1 MVRSFFSLPV
11 QLVHVQ
17 LRQHV
22 LQPVQRGLR
31 HRQPRADVGVGLHR
45 YVRVLHMWYAIHAAM
60 LTMGWTARSTGS
72 VRQGHVQ
79 HGRWRQ
85 LHWYTHDACTLV
97 ARMPKDAHLG
107 RSRCRCIPRSVSR
120 EHVQLGRRPGGLHQL
135 PRRLLR
141 QHDQQH
147 GHLGLHQYNMPC
159 EPRTCRTPWLGLTRA
174 VDDARTACPAGTFST
189 GFGDACQGKHWP
201 ALLDPVAVVRIFADR
216 WSHVARTDCPAN
228 TFANLGSTPGSTSCT
243 PCPVNQDTQN
253 ATASTTCT
261 GALTCVR
268 I

>member
-1 MVRSFFSLPV
+1 
-11 QLVHVQ
+11 
-17 LRQHV
+17 
-22 LQPVQRGLR
+22 
-31 HRQPRADVGVGLHR
+31 
-45 YVRVLHMWYAIHAAM
+45 
-60 LTMGWTARSTGS
+60 MGWTARSIGS
-72 VRQGHVQ
+72 VRQGDLQ
-79 HGRWRQ
+79 HGRRRQ
-85 LHWYTHDACTLV
+85 LHWYAHARACTLV
-97 ARMPKDAHLG
+97 AQPANG
-107 RSRCRCIPRSVSR
+107 RSPELPRLCRCFPHSVPG

-253 ATASTTCT
+253 TTASTTCT
-261 GALTCVR
+261 GACLDKR
-268 I
+268 MHPDRGP